1 MADFGEQNVQCHN
14 DNQYLFQN
22 EKKNDMSFIVMLK
35 PNKSFVCEIDCLI
48 RVILCRK
55 KYSISIFFRK
65 FNLIPFEHRSNLD
78 PS

>member
-35 PNKSFVCEIDCLI
+35 PNKNFVCE
-48 RVILCRK
+48 
-55 KYSISIFFRK
+55 
-65 FNLIPFEHRSNLD
+65 N
-78 PS
+78 